1 MKGKNMTIFVT
12 TLGKI
17 GHLFLLI
24 IAGFVIMKATKLPP
38 NATNIV
44 SKLVSTLLMPSLILS
59 NFMENF
65 TVARI
70 TKSWGFLLTGLIVG
84 LISIPFAMLVS
95 KFTAKTP
102 YLRKIHT
109 YCLAFSNFGFMG
121 TAVMTSL
128 APDIFLDYLI
138 LATPLWIFN
147 YAWAVPALLIP
158 SKNTDTGS
166 QKSHV
171 FRLEIKN
178 LANPMFI
185 GMIIGII
192 IGIFSIPVPNFVS
205 GAITS
210 LGNCMSPVTMLL
222 TGMCVAKIK
231 ISKVLAHKS
240 IYILSFLR
248 LIVIPLIFIGIIAIF
263 KLDYN
268 ISLCALCAL
277 SMPLGLN
284 SVVIPEGYGQDTSEA
299 SGMAIVSHLCSAIT
313 IPLMFTI
320 FEMITK

>member
-1 MKGKNMTIFVT
+1 MAIFVT

-24 IAGFVIMKATKLPP
+24 IAGFIIMKVAKLPP
-38 NATNIV
+38 KATNIV

-59 NFMENF
+59 NFMDNF
-65 TVARI
+65 TVQRI
-70 TKSWGFLLTGLIVG
+70 SKSWGFLVTGLIVG
-84 LISIPFAMLVS
+84 LVSIPLAMLVS

-158 SKNTDTGS
+158 SKSSETETD
-166 QKSHV
+166 KKHI
-171 FRLEIKN
+171 FRLELRN

-185 GMIIGII
+185 AMLIGII
-192 IGIFSIPVPNFVS
+192 IGLTAIPVPDFVR
-205 GAITS
+205 GAVTS

-231 ISKVLAHKS
+231 ISKVLEHKS
-240 IYILSFLR
+240 IYVLSFLR

-277 SMPLGLN
+277 AMPLGLN

-299 SGMAIVSHLCSAIT
+299 SGMAIVSHLCSAVT
-313 IPLMFTI
+313 IPLMMSI
-320 FEMITK
+320 FEAVIK